1 MMRTHAQQ
9 RVSCAEIVERWSAA
23 CRRATWRT
31 VAIAAPRCL
40 RVDVACPLL
49 RVAACDRAG
58 RFAAARLALRRLCRC
73 FDEGTQSRREIKSQY
88 VVNNILPDN
97 RVMLDRTHLA
107 ASRQEVVKMPMP
119 SGRVLAVT
127 PAPHPRIIENVL
139 DASAQP
145 RCGFGF
151 RAPQRLDDLDHHTC
165 AQLRG
170 SSCRRPLVWPHL
182 LLLGLFAPRVLSADR
197 VHCAPSRTS
206 YAPWRALGRAR
217 PQCAPTAGPKP
228 ISFILPARLYLDS
241 QYLLSFERTNRY
253 KPAAS
258 PKRPSV
264 VPLATCAAVTPF
276 ARCGMAISPSVSY
289 SVP

>member
-1 MMRTHAQQ
+1 M
-9 RVSCAEIVERWSAA
+9 
-23 CRRATWRT
+23 
-31 VAIAAPRCL
+31 L
-40 RVDVACPLL
+40 RSP
-49 RVAACDRAG
+49 VAATVTMSLFADLVYAIWHGLVEVSIVLAG
-58 RFAAARLALRRLCRC
+58 ANGCFGCARLCVC
-73 FDEGTQSRREIKSQY
+73 T
-88 VVNNILPDN
+88 N
-97 RVMLDRTHLA
+97 
-107 ASRQEVVKMPMP
+107 
-119 SGRVLAVT
+119 
-127 PAPHPRIIENVL
+127 
-139 DASAQP
+139 
-145 RCGFGF
+145 
-151 RAPQRLDDLDHHTC
+151 
-165 AQLRG
+165 
-170 SSCRRPLVWPHL
+170 HL
-182 LLLGLFAPRVLSADR
+182 LLLGVFAPRVLSADR

-264 VPLATCAAVTPF
+264 VPLATCAAVSPF